1 MSIGMSK
8 SQGPSSLKRKRP
20 DLGTKNSSGGA
31 LIGQEKVLYDL
42 ICSKQ
47 SMGICTFDMKRE
59 TKFAESVV
67 TKSLKSLQTKGLIK
81 IVQHYQN
88 KGKKF
93 YLSNDFEPAKELT
106 GGNWYRDGELDKDY
120 INTLK
125 QVCARMIQRKKLM
138 TIEGI
143 VESFKQ
149 SGAFKVE
156 LSREQI
162 EEIVNALVL
171 DNQVMEVKSSGFG
184 EFEFIPIGKICYKY
198 CTQGGGL
205 KGEPKIGAMASIPC
219 GVCPRITYCTPNG
232 IISPATCV
240 YYTKWLDF

>member
-1 MSIGMSK
+1 MSK

-20 DLGTKNSSGGA
+20 DSAHGSGGA
-31 LIGQEKVLYDL
+31 LIEHEKVLHDL

-47 SMGICTFDMKRE
+47 SMGIWIGDIKRE
-59 TKFAESVV
+59 TKYSDSVV
-67 TKSLKSLQTKGLIK
+67 TKSLKSLQARGLVK
-81 IVQHYQN
+81 LVEHYQN

-93 YLSNDFEPAKELT
+93 YLSKDFEPSKELT
-106 GGNWYRDGELDKDY
+106 GGNWYSDGKLDQEY

-125 QVCARMIQRKKLM
+125 GFCARMIQKLKVA

-143 VESFKQ
+143 IDSFKK
-149 SGAFKVE
+149 SGASKVD

-171 DNQVMEVKSSGFG
+171 DNEVMEVKSTGSG
-184 EFEFIPIGKICYKY
+184 EFDFIPVGKICYKCY
-198 CTQGGGL
+198 AKGGV
-205 KGEPKIGAMASIPC
+205 KGELKTGAMASIPC
-219 GVCPRITYCTPNG
+219 GVCPRISHCTPDG
-232 IISPATCV
+232 IISPRTCV